1 MHLPWHNFHFIG
13 IGGIGMSG
21 LASLLLE
28 AGYKVSGSDL
38 NTNALIERLK
48 AKGGRVYLGHR
59 AEQVNGA
66 EVVVY
71 SSAVKPDNPEL
82 EIARKKRLPTLSRGE
97 LLALLMEE
105 KKGIAIAGTHGK
117 TTTSAMIACILEK
130 AGLSPTVI
138 VGGCIN
144 NTGINAWWGK
154 GEFLVAEADE
164 SDGSFLKLH
173 PYIAV
178 VTNIEADHL
187 DYYQNLEAVVNAF
200 SQFLRNLRPEG
211 YAIIWGDD
219 ERLKHL
225 AKGVN
230 IPHLSFGL
238 TPGQDIEARHLSLN
252 GAGNQFE
259 LYVQGEKVCVVNFPF
274 PGQHNVLNALAAIAV
289 ATALNIDLEIA
300 TAALKEF
307 KGVGRRLE
315 IKGEQNGVLVIDDY
329 GHHPTEIK
337 ATLRA
342 IKQRWPKRRL
352 ITVFQPHRYS
362 RTLALYPEF
371 LDAFAETDE
380 LILTEIY
387 AACEKP
393 IAGVSGKWLAEG
405 VAKRRS
411 VYYCPDFETVLKK
424 LNSMVKEGDIV
435 LTIGA
440 GNIWQLGENFLEQ
453 RLCRI

>member
-38 NTNALIERLK
+38 NANALIERLK
-48 AKGGRVYLGHR
+48 VKGGKIYIGHQ

-82 EIARKKRLPTLSRGE
+82 EMARKKKLPILSRGE
-97 LLALLMEE
+97 LLALLMED

-117 TTTSAMIACILEK
+117 TTTSAMVACILEK

-144 NTGINAWWGK
+144 NTGTNAWWGK
-154 GEFLVAEADE
+154 GEFLVAESDE
-164 SDGSFLKLH
+164 SDGSFLRLH

-178 VTNIEADHL
+178 VTNVEADHL

-200 SQFLRNLRPEG
+200 SEFLCNLRPG
-211 YAIIWGDD
+211 GCAIIWGDD
-219 ERLKHL
+219 ERLRLL
-225 AKGVN
+225 AKGLN
-230 IPHLSFGL
+230 IPYLSFGL
-238 TPGQDIEARHLSLN
+238 TSGQDIEARHLSLN
-252 GAGNQFE
+252 GTGSQFE
-259 LYVQGEKVCVVNFPF
+259 LFAQGRKVCTVNLPF
-274 PGQHNVLNALAAIAV
+274 PGWHNVLNALAALAV
-289 ATALNIDLEIA
+289 AAALDINLEIA
-300 TAALKEF
+300 TVALKEF

-315 IKGEQNGVLVIDDY
+315 IKGEKDGVLVIDDY

-337 ATLRA
+337 ATLSA
-342 IKQRWPKRRL
+342 IKQRWPRRRL

-362 RTLALYPEF
+362 RTQALYSEF

-387 AACEKP
+387 AACESP

-405 VAKRRS
+405 VAKKRS
-411 VYYCPDFETVLKK
+411 VYYCPDFEAVLKK

-435 LTIGA
+435 LTLGA
-440 GNIWQLGENFLEQ
+440 GNIWQIGESLLKQ
-453 RLCRI
+453 CRT